1 MLGVLSAHK
10 QTPQVHNIQH
20 PYKLKQKMQPTQLPL
35 KDIHLP
41 EAIGWWS
48 PAIGWWLLA
57 IAIPLLII
65 FLVWFY
71 KRLTR
76 KTALK
81 TAKKILA
88 HIKQDATQDKLLIIC
103 ELSVLL
109 RRVAIS
115 VSPRAKAAGL
125 TGRQWLE
132 FLDSSVKGAP
142 FSEGIGQLLAD
153 APYRKTPATELEV
166 SQLIGLCGDWLNAQ
180 EKL

>member
-1 MLGVLSAHK
+1 M
-10 QTPQVHNIQH
+10 N
-20 PYKLKQKMQPTQLPL
+20 PTLLDL
-35 KDIHLP
+35 KDIHEP
-41 EAIGWWS
+41 EAIGWWP
-48 PAIGWWLLA
+48 PAIGWWVLA
-57 IAIPLLII
+57 VLIPLLII
-65 FLVWFY
+65 LLVWLY

-88 HIKQDATQDKLLIIC
+88 QIKQDAARDNLQKLG
-103 ELSVLL
+103 ELSVLV

-132 FLDSSVKGAP
+132 FLDTSVKGTP

-153 APYRKTPATELEV
+153 APYRKTPPTELEI
-166 SQLIGLCGDWLNAQ
+166 SQLIDLCEDWLKSQ
-180 EKL
+180 TKS

>member
-1 MLGVLSAHK
+1 M
-10 QTPQVHNIQH
+10 N
-20 PYKLKQKMQPTQLPL
+20 PTLLDL
-35 KDIHLP
+35 KDIHEP
-41 EAIGWWS
+41 EAIGWWP
-48 PAIGWWLLA
+48 PAIGWWVLA
-57 IAIPLLII
+57 VSIPLLII
-65 FLVWFY
+65 LLVWLY

-88 HIKQDATQDKLLIIC
+88 QIKQDAARDNLQKLG
-103 ELSVLL
+103 ELSVLV

-132 FLDSSVKGAP
+132 FLDTSVKGTP

-153 APYRKTPATELEV
+153 APYRKTPPTELEI
-166 SQLIGLCGDWLNAQ
+166 SQLIDLCEDWLKSQ
-180 EKL
+180 TKS